1 MLAGLDD
8 VGPSVRRGFFF
19 GGGVA
24 VIGRVLMSPIESV
37 KLTHQFG
44 QHLDPRIISGQ
55 IPRYTG
61 ISNCFS
67 RVLSEK
73 GIGTFYRGGL
83 NPFNPKAWAGMAAL
97 FAIKEA
103 TESRIINWTGEP
115 NLLVGQVGVNFAS
128 GAVAAFGSAC
138 ITSMLNLFRMPSFEY
153 EVDDPRHRWIV
164 KEIDQHGQIK
174 SKPWC
179 LIAKPSSS
187 MISWGVIRSIPHWGF
202 HFGFNEMA
210 SRCNPL
216 RERKHFTGYVSRM
229 ACAMSAGVCAN
240 FACVPFSS
248 FTKGRIQSAALVVKG
263 ILRGLLLFAFGEV
276 KLALD

>member
-187 MISWGVIRSIPHWGF
+187 MISWGMIRSIPHWGF

-248 FTKGRIQSAALVVKG
+248 FLRGTHFPVFQG
-263 ILRGLLLFAFGEV
+263 ILRGLQLFAFGEV

>member
-153 EVDDPRHRWIV
+153 EVDEHGRRLASWIV
-164 KEIDQHGQIK
+164 KEIDQDGQIK
-174 SKPWC
+174 KKPWSI
-179 LIAKPSSS
+179 IAKPSSS
-187 MISWGVIRSIPHWGF
+187 MISWGMIRSIPHWGF

-248 FTKGRIQSAALVVKG
+248 FLRGTHFPVFQG
-263 ILRGLLLFAFGEV
+263 ILRGLQLFAFGEV